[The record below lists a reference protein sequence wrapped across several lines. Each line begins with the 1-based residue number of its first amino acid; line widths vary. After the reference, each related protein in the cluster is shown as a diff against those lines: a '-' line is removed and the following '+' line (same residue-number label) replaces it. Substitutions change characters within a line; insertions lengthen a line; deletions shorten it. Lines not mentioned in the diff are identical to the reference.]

1 MSKKD
6 WSALASVFGKTGTNA
21 QAKNIQKEPT
31 YFDTNFK
38 TFEKSFY
45 GGYEVEAE
53 EPAIPNEEFK
63 KELKM
68 AELCE
73 IALTEEHDTS
83 NEYESVTKNELAKDE
98 NGFSADELEEFKK
111 LNGIVDEKEVVKEQ
125 PTETKVKSIKV
136 SKPKVVK
143 EKPQKQKEVQQ
154 PKADKKEVKDE
165 TPKNAE
171 KPTKQT
177 VTKPRVPKKK

>member
-53 EPAIPNEEFK
+53 EPSIPNEEFK

-136 SKPKVVK
+136 SKPKVAK
-143 EKPQKQKEVQQ
+143 
-154 PKADKKEVKDE
+154 
-165 TPKNAE
+165 
-171 KPTKQT
+171 
-177 VTKPRVPKKK
+177 

>member
-6 WSALASVFGKTGTNA
+6 WSGLTNVFGNTGVNT

-45 GGYEVEAE
+45 GGYEVEAD
-53 EPAIPNEEFK
+53 EPAIPDEEFE

-73 IALTEEHDTS
+73 IALT
-83 NEYESVTKNELAKDE
+83 DE
-98 NGFSADELEEFKK
+98 PETCVPDSKEDDAFDEIAEFKK
-111 LNGIVDEKEVVKEQ
+111 LNGIVDEKEIAKEQ
-125 PTETKVKSIKV
+125 PTETKVKSVKV

-143 EKPQKQKEVQQ
+143 EKVVKEKPQKQAVKE
-154 PKADKKEVKDE
+154 KEVKQQKPIKKE
-165 TPKNAE
+165 EPKKVE
-171 KPTKQT
+171 KPTKQLV
-177 VTKPRVPKKK
+177 VTKPRAPKKK